1 MVRTTLNLDAAVL
14 AELKRRASKEGR
26 LLGELASCEL
36 EKAFKTGQPARR
48 WPPKGWVSQDM
59 GALFPVNDTEALWE
73 FLDREAYG
81 TGLARHD

>member
-1 MVRTTLNLDAAVL
+1 MPRTTLNLDAAVL

-26 LLGELASCEL
+26 SLGELASCEL
-36 EKAFKTGQPARR
+36 EKAFKASQPAGQ

-59 GALFPVNDTEALWE
+59 GVLFPVDDTAALWE

-81 TGLARHD
+81 AGLGRHD